1 MWGTTKV
8 WSLIFGIIGAVVG
21 LVGMAAGLISVVRNK
36 KIDDKT
42 EGKEGG
48 IILTELGYIKAGV
61 DDMKRDTREFRAE
74 IQEIH
79 DRVVRNEES
88 CKQAHKRIDN
98 LQKFHQ
104 PN

>member
-1 MWGTTKV
+1 MSG
-8 WSLIFGIIGAVVG
+8 LIFGIIGAVVG
-21 LVGMAAGLISVVRNK
+21 VIGMVVGLVSTIRNK

-42 EGKEGG
+42 EGKKDG

-61 DDMKRDTREFRAE
+61 DDMKRDTREFRTE

-79 DRVVRNEES
+79 DRVIRNEES
-88 CKQAHKRIDN
+88 CKQAHKRIDS

>member
-1 MWGTTKV
+1 MWGETKV
-8 WSLIFGIIGAVVG
+8 WRLVFGIIGAVVG
-21 LVGMAAGLISVVRNK
+21 LVGMTAGLISVVRNK

-48 IILTELGYIKAGV
+48 IKAGV